1 MAQYLLFFL
10 LFLLPF
16 VVIPVGVSPFE
27 TPKVLLAE
35 LAIEALLLLALF
47 KAKIPRHH
55 VKLSFFPFILLM
67 LLILAGLHLDFF
79 PSFQTVFGNAYRL
92 QGTFLFMHL
101 LIFTYLSQRIR
112 LPHIPPY
119 FFIGFLFAHLLL
131 VVIFGFSDTKR
142 AYGALGEPNTFA
154 AIAVFLW
161 PFLFFTTKNNHTL
174 LFKVLGFGLALLLI
188 ILSGSR
194 AGFIAIALQSA
205 FLLLSKKIAI
215 SLTGALCALA
225 LLSSMFL
232 PFVEKSG
239 MYENRAEIW
248 QTAYKAGFEYP
259 IFGGGMGNIEIRL
272 KDAATSLSNTL
283 RFQYVDS
290 SHNIFLDW
298 WVQGGI
304 FGFVLFV
311 LLVGGAFYFAIK
323 HKKSLELMLLL
334 GILTVVSFNPASVVI
349 LVALWWTLGQ
359 CYKKESTPNN
369 P

>member
-1 MAQYLLFFL
+1 MASYLLFFL

-16 VVIPVGVSPFE
+16 VIIPIGVSPFE

-35 LAIEALLLLALF
+35 LAIEALLLLTLF
-47 KAKIPRHH
+47 KAQIPKGH

-67 LLILAGLHLDFF
+67 MLILAGLHLDFF

-92 QGTFLFMHL
+92 QGVFLFMNL
-101 LIFTYLSQRIR
+101 LIFAYISQRVR

-119 FFIGFLFAHLLL
+119 FFIGFLLAHLLL
-131 VVIFGFSDTKR
+131 AVILGSSDSQR
-142 AYGALGEPNTFA
+142 AYGALGEPNALA
-154 AIAVFLW
+154 ATAVFLW
-161 PFLFFTTKNNHTL
+161 PFSLFTPKNKYSL
-174 LFKVLGFGLALLLI
+174 LLKTSGFCIAALLVI
-188 ILSGSR
+188 ISGSR

-205 FLLLSKKIAI
+205 FLLISKKLPV
-215 SLTGALCALA
+215 SLSGALAVLV
-225 LLSSMFL
+225 LLLSMFL

-239 MYENRAEIW
+239 VYENRAEIW
-248 QTAYKAGFEYP
+248 QTAIKAGFEYP

-272 KDAATSLSNTL
+272 KDAATSLSNAI

-304 FGFVLFV
+304 FGFSLFV

-323 HKKSLELMLLL
+323 QKKSFEIVLLL
-334 GILTVVSFNPASVVI
+334 GMIAVLSFNPASVVI
-349 LVALWWTLGQ
+349 LIALWWTIGQ
-359 CYKKESTPNN
+359 CYIKESYPK
-369 P
+369 

>member
-1 MAQYLLFFL
+1 MASYLLFFL

-16 VVIPVGVSPFE
+16 VIIPIGVSPFE

-47 KAKIPRHH
+47 KAQIPKDH

-67 LLILAGLHLDFF
+67 LFILAGLHLDFF

-92 QGTFLFMHL
+92 QGAFLFMHL
-101 LIFTYLSQRIR
+101 LIFIYLSQRIR

-119 FFIGFLFAHLLL
+119 FFIGFLLAHLLL
-131 VVIFGFSDTKR
+131 VLILGFSESNR
-142 AYGALGEPNTFA
+142 AYGALGEPNTLA

-161 PFLFFTTKNNHTL
+161 PFLFFATRNNHTL
-174 LFKVLGFGLALLLI
+174 LFKILGFGLALLLI

-205 FLLLSKKIAI
+205 FLLISKKLPV
-215 SLTGALCALA
+215 SLSGAVAVLVL
-225 LLSSMFL
+225 LLSTFL

-239 MYENRAEIW
+239 VYENRAEIW
-248 QTAYKAGFEYP
+248 QTAIKAGFEYP

-272 KDAATSLSNTL
+272 KDAATSLSNAI

-311 LLVGGAFYFAIK
+311 LLIGGAFYFAIRQ
-323 HKKSLELMLLL
+323 KKLLEMTLLL
-334 GILTVVSFNPASVVI
+334 GLLTVLSFNPAGVTVLI
-349 LVALWWTLGQ
+349 ALWWSIGQ
-359 CYKKESTPNN
+359 CYAKKIPY
-369 P
+369 PK

>member
-1 MAQYLLFFL
+1 MASYLLFFL

-16 VVIPVGVSPFE
+16 VIIPVGISPFE

-35 LAIEALLLLALF
+35 LAIEALLLLKLF
-47 KAKIPRHH
+47 KTEIPRHH
-55 VKLSFFPFILLM
+55 VKLSYFPFILLM

-119 FFIGFLFAHLLL
+119 FFICFLLAHLLL
-131 VVIFGFSDTKR
+131 VFIFGFSDSKR
-142 AYGALGEPNTFA
+142 AYGTLGEPNTLA

-161 PFLFFTTKNNHTL
+161 PFLFFIPKNHQ
-174 LFKVLGFGLALLLI
+174 FVYKVAGFCFALMLI

-194 AGFIAIALQSA
+194 AGFIAIVLQSA
-205 FLLLSKKIAI
+205 FLLLSKKLPIVL
-215 SLTGALCALA
+215 SGALAVLA
-225 LLSSMFL
+225 LLLSMFL

-239 MYENRAEIW
+239 IYENRAEIW
-248 QTAYKAGFEYP
+248 QTAFKAGFEYP

-272 KDAATSLSNTL
+272 KDAATTLSNTI

-298 WVQGGI
+298 WGQGGI
-304 FGFVLFV
+304 FGFTLFV

-323 HKKSLELMLLL
+323 HQKPLELMLLL
-334 GILTVVSFNPASVVI
+334 GIISVFSF
-349 LVALWWTLGQ
+349 
-359 CYKKESTPNN
+359 
-369 P
+369 